1 MIFYFE
7 ILDYFYLS
15 KKQYKRM
22 LSNYEENFPTF
33 SEVKSKKQ
41 KKNSHNP
48 AEDCSVASS
57 PVGVPST
64 PKTSEKYLICKTVL
78 SGGDCPY
85 KGKCK
90 YAHYEDEWIIQEC
103 SHGERC
109 NRIKGTK
116 CKNVDLK
123 NICLFIHPHEDLTAF
138 YKRLNID
145 IKKITRPS
153 EEEIA
158 KSKHFSKMC
167 DSFFLGVA
175 CNKPE
180 GECTYAHNKEQLIVR
195 DCMFKDKCN
204 HTIFYRDVYVNNSSI
219 VCMFKHP
226 EETFENYNE
235 RVLEPRRKVVL
246 QQHSEREDEKKSAK
260 ISSLSEIITSES
272 IPIVKSWADIMEE
285 EDEIPVEMPTKEE
298 SIKEEKPTEN
308 EGKIIIEVPEN
319 MAMDILKMML
329 ASGKTNF
336 ELKIKK

>member
-1 MIFYFE
+1 
-7 ILDYFYLS
+7 
-15 KKQYKRM
+15 M

-195 DCMFKDKCN
+195 DCMFNDECK
-204 HTIFYRDVYVNNSSI
+204 HMLLGGDVYTSNGSI

-226 EETFENYNE
+226 EETFENYND
-235 RVLEPRRKVVL
+235 RVLEPRRKIVL
-246 QQHSEREDEKKSAK
+246 KQQADKEEEKKAAK
-260 ISSLSEIITSES
+260 ISSLPAVITET
-272 IPIVKSWADIMEE
+272 VYKSWADMMEE
-285 EDEIPVEMPTKEE
+285 DDEKPVEIPVEMPVQEE
-298 SIKEEKPTEN
+298 LINEEKPREN
-308 EGKIIIEVPEN
+308 EGKSIIEVPEN